1 VIKPYY
7 GVAAAALLLGL
18 FPVFFLPMLQLIL
31 LVALVGVVVSL
42 RSFDRAIWAQCFSWR
57 YVVLA
62 QFYIYFFLNA
72 AFYPVWD
79 GARDHARAIALE
91 SWFLGLIGLFVL
103 VLWLHIQKVSNIKKA
118 LMLWL
123 PAGLTFGFLV
133 ATIIYVSGS
142 QGPRVELFATSAL
155 GPPFWFLILT
165 MAGFSWFSEMGFWH
179 RVWRLCLLLMAGV
192 MAIYGGARLVML
204 AWILCAMALAVWLY
218 IQAEPKHR
226 PRILLGICMGMIVCI
241 GGVLFADFLAGGR
254 LTNRMALLFQV
265 ELNYESISAQFLRL
279 KIWTG
284 AMSVIAE
291 HPVWGVGKV
300 NERIALRQEMEW
312 DRWLRAHQTYLSYL
326 IAGGLPALISGVL
339 MQSPVMTFVSAANRS
354 ALFPAFL
361 GLGVVVTMNCLTDS
375 IFQSGVAV
383 QTFMAMLLF
392 FLRASDVDQPILAP
406 QKQVSPAIK

>member
-1 VIKPYY
+1 
-7 GVAAAALLLGL
+7 
-18 FPVFFLPMLQLIL
+18 MLQFIILI
-31 LVALVGVVVSL
+31 ALVGVLASF
-42 RSFDRAIWAQCFSWR
+42 RSFDRTMWAHCFNWR
-57 YVVLA
+57 YIALA

-72 AFYPVWD
+72 ALYPVWD
-79 GARDHARAIALE
+79 GVREHTRAIAFE

-103 VLWLHIQKVSNIKKA
+103 VLWLQVQKVSNIKRA
-118 LMLWL
+118 LILWL
-123 PAGLTFGFLV
+123 PVGLTLGFLV

-165 MAGFSWFSEMGFWH
+165 MVGFSWFSAMGFWH

-204 AWILCAMALAVWLY
+204 AWIFCAMALAVWLY
-218 IQAEPKHR
+218 VQAEPKHR
-226 PRILLGICMGMIVCI
+226 PRILLGICMSMIVCI
-241 GGVLFADFLAGGR
+241 GGVLFADFLAEAR

-279 KIWTG
+279 KIWAG
-284 AMSVIAE
+284 AVSVIADY
-291 HPVWGVGKV
+291 PLWGVGKV
-300 NERIALRQEMEW
+300 NERIVLRQEMEW

-326 IAGGLPALISGVL
+326 IAGGIPALISGLL
-339 MQSPVMTFVSAANRS
+339 MQSPVLTFVSAANRS

-375 IFQSGVAV
+375 IFQSAVAV
-383 QTFMAMLLF
+383 QMFMATTLI
-392 FLRASDVDQPILAP
+392 FLRASDADQPL
-406 QKQVSPAIK
+406 